1 MEEEEAGGF
10 FPPSLST
17 ARGAKRKR
25 MIIIDRTVGRWRKR
39 LRRLL
44 LLLCIALIE
53 SIRKSPLFVFVI
65 DFEDRTNRPPCHFS
79 LIGRRGLPRA
89 AVPSFLVH
97 LPIHIMKFDV
107 T

>member
-1 MEEEEAGGF
+1 
-10 FPPSLST
+10 
-17 ARGAKRKR
+17 
-25 MIIIDRTVGRWRKR
+25 MIIIDRRTVGRWRERER
-39 LRRLL
+39 LSR

-65 DFEDRTNRPPCHFS
+65 DFEDRTNRPSHHFS

-89 AVPSFLVH
+89 TVPSFLVH